1 MILEEFLTSDD
12 RKRVSRAAEVD
23 ALRDRDALQD
33 AALLDIRVNGVWS
46 SAWLLLDCKGAL
58 DIREGNTAV
67 LVVHGLAELSWVSEN
82 DPPGRLNRAVESWTP
97 TIVDPGW
104 KLSALLWRNATLT
117 VAARSGEFY
126 VGDVPGGDDPPPD
139 FGVDD
144 DATVRAGLASWASE
158 FSPHYCSVLDRRP

>member
-1 MILEEFLTSDD
+1 VILEEFLTSDA
-12 RKRVSRAAEVD
+12 RRGVSRAAEVD

-33 AALLDIRVNGVWS
+33 AALLDIRVSGVWS
-46 SAWLLLDCKGAL
+46 CAWLLLDCKGAL
-58 DIREGNTAV
+58 NVRDGNTAV
-67 LVVHGLAELSWVSEN
+67 LVVHGLDEFTWVSEN

-97 TIVDPGW
+97 TVKDPGW
-104 KLSALLWRNATLT
+104 RLSAMLWRTATLT
-117 VAARSGEFY
+117 VVARSGEFY

-158 FSPHYCSVLDRRP
+158 FSPYYCSFLE

>member
-12 RKRVSRAAEVD
+12 RKRVSRAVEVD

-33 AALLDIRVNGVWS
+33 AALLDIRVSGVWS
-46 SAWLLLDCKGAL
+46 CAWLLLDCKGAL
-58 DIREGNTAV
+58 NIRDGNTAV
-67 LVVHGLAELSWVSEN
+67 LVVHGLDELTWVSES

-97 TIVDPGW
+97 TIKNPGW
-104 KLSALLWRNATLT
+104 GLSAMLWRNATLT

-139 FGVDD
+139 FVVED
-144 DATVRAGLASWASE
+144 DATVRARLASWASD
-158 FSPHYCSVLDRRP
+158 FSPHYCSVLE